1 MKNEPTD
8 GHRPFNCADQATPT
22 WRQRADVCAE
32 LLTGL
37 VPARGAPLQLADIG
51 CGDQKLRDSLRACG
65 VSVDYTGYDLLP
77 QTSDVHRFD
86 VRSDLLPRQHD
97 VAVMLGVIEYLQDLP
112 VALGRLA
119 RQVPYLVLSHVIRQG
134 DTYTPEMLAKLGWV
148 NHLALGELEELLSNS
163 GYAESTHRLTPD
175 GRTMLVVCVSRLQA
189 SSL

>member
-1 MKNEPTD
+1 MKNEPTASVTA
-8 GHRPFNCADQATPT
+8 FNCADQTTPT

-32 LLTGL
+32 LLTVL
-37 VPARGAPLQLADIG
+37 VPARGMPLQLADIG
-51 CGDQKLRDSLRACG
+51 CGDQKLRDSLRARG
-65 VSVDYTGYDLLP
+65 VSMDYTGYDLLP

-134 DTYTPEMLAKLGWV
+134 DTYTPDMLAKLGWV
-148 NHLALGELEELLSNS
+148 NHMERSELEAQLARS
-163 GYAESTHRLTPD
+163 GYAITAQRMAPD
-175 GRTMLVVCVSRLQA
+175 GRTMLFACESRVREG
-189 SSL
+189 SV